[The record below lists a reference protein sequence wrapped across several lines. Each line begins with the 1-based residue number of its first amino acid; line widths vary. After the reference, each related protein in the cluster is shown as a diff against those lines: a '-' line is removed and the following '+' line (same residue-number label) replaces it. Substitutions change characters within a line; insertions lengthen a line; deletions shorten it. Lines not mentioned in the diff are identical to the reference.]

1 MADATNLNT
10 TSNLDVMALG
20 ASPSV
25 GGGKGAGRSSGSGS
39 WFEAVASAWGQTL
52 DSEAQKIETMSDG
65 IGNGNEQ
72 PSQIAE
78 LSAESM
84 RMNFMSNSENT
95 SVSSIGESLQTMAR
109 KS

>member
-25 GGGKGAGRSSGSGS
+25 GAGGKGASKGSGS

-52 DSEAQKIETMSDG
+52 DSEAQKITTMSDG
-65 IGNGNEQ
+65 IGQGNEQ

-95 SVSSIGESLQTMAR
+95 SVSSIGQSLETMAR